1 MKILK
6 NVFFIALMLLSF
18 TAFSQNGFIE
28 VEVIDSVQ
36 VKATSFEYIV
46 ALEEDYETYVEDAEA
61 DQNINEMKVKNQ
73 DKMRL
78 TTLENFLKNNKY
90 MYASLSDSNYEI
102 NGKNNLFRM
111 NSNGFMVTLPSLE
124 ALKKIASEIKEMTKV
139 TGTISKINYDTKSI
153 QEEELL
159 KKLIEKGKIKA
170 QSIAKLSNLTLGK
183 ILEVREVKQVENA
196 NFNFMDM
203 IMKLDK
209 KRNFG
214 LASDIQ
220 NSNHTKALVIKFTAN

>member
-1 MKILK
+1 
-6 NVFFIALMLLSF
+6 MLLSF
-18 TAFSQNGFIE
+18 NAFSQNGFIE

-36 VKATSFEYIV
+36 VKATSFEYLV
-46 ALEEDYETYVEDAEA
+46 ALEEDYETYIEDAEA
-61 DQNINEMKVKNQ
+61 DENINEMKVKNQ
-73 DKMRL
+73 NKMRL
-78 TTLENFLKNNKY
+78 ATLEGFLKTNKY
-90 MYASLSDSNYEI
+90 AFVSLSDSSYEV
-102 NGKNNLFRM
+102 NGRNNLYRM
-111 NSNGFMVTLPSLE
+111 SAEGFKVSLSSVD
-124 ALKKIASEIKEMTKV
+124 ALKKFVTEIKSMSKV

-170 QSIAKLSNLTLGK
+170 QSIAKISNLTLGK

-214 LASDIQ
+214 MASDIQ
-220 NSNHTKALVIKFTAN
+220 NSNHTKALVIKFSAN